1 MSADRPPFPYEVV
14 YTRRRG
20 SMAIRI
26 SREKGVRVFVPFGTK
41 RQPIEAFVN
50 RSRPQIETA
59 LSRLPQAKPPL
70 TETEIEA
77 LRRRAETELPERV
90 KHFSAFMGVRP
101 SYVKITAAKK
111 RFGSC
116 NSRRGICFS
125 LYLMQYPPEAIDY
138 VVVHELAHLRYLNH
152 SPAFHAFVKEIL
164 PDAAAR
170 RALLRPMS

>member
-1 MSADRPPFPYEVV
+1 MSTEYPPLSYEVV

-26 SREKGVRVFVPFGTK
+26 SREKGVRVFVPYGTK

-50 RSRPQIETA
+50 RSRPSIEAA
-59 LSRLPQAKPPL
+59 LTRLPQPKPPL
-70 TETEIEA
+70 SEAEIAA

-90 KHFSAFMGVRP
+90 KHFAAFMGVRP

-116 NSRRGICFS
+116 NSRRGLCFS

-138 VVVHELAHLRYLNH
+138 VVVHELAHLRHPNH
-152 SPAFHAFVKEIL
+152 SPAFHGFVAEIL

-170 RALLRPMS
+170 RALLRQAP